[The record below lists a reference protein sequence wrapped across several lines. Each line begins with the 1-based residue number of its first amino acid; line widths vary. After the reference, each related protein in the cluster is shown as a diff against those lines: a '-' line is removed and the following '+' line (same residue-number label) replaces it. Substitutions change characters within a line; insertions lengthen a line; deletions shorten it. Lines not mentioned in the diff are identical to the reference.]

1 MILVVVFGFIIIA
14 YGFIIT
20 IAMLGWSRL
29 SYFNADPKT
38 KHSTRVSVIVPAR
51 NEAENIVSCL
61 KELVQ
66 QHYPAELLEII
77 VVDDASEDDTLATLH
92 AFAARYPAITIIS
105 QAVHAGKKKCLA
117 DGIARSN
124 GTLVVTSDADMFG
137 RSLYWL
143 QTIVS
148 YYEMYQPRLMILP
161 LSYSDGG
168 FLLGRFQIV
177 ENLALAGIT
186 GGYAGMH
193 RPFLCNG
200 ANLAFTREAFE
211 SVGGYNSHL
220 HVSSGED
227 VFLLEDVKKKYS
239 ARAIHYVFSRQ
250 AIART
255 YALRH
260 LGSLFQQRLRWAY
273 KAKYSPNKFNALAGF
288 IVVAANLVFP
298 ALFVGMIQKSPL
310 ISYLS
315 IFATAKVVFDFLL
328 LFLASDFLGLR
339 TMLVLLLP
347 FECIYWVYATVVG
360 LSSLVVKP
368 KWKNRQ
374 IH

>member
-29 SYFNADPKT
+29 SYFKADPKT
-38 KHSTRVSVIVPAR
+38 RHSTRVSVIVPAR
-51 NEAENIVSCL
+51 NEAETITLCL

-77 VVDDASEDDTLATLH
+77 VVDDASDDDTLATLQ
-92 AFAARYPAITIIS
+92 AFASRHPAITIIS
-105 QAVHAGKKKCLA
+105 QPVHAGKKKCLA

-124 GTLVVTSDADMFG
+124 GSLVVTSDADMFG

-148 YYEMYQPRLMILP
+148 YYERYQPRLMILP

-211 SVGGYNSHL
+211 SVGGYSGHL

-239 ARAIHYVFSRQ
+239 AGAIHYVFSRQ

-260 LGSLFQQRLRWAY
+260 LGSLFRQRLRWAY
-273 KAKYSPNKFNALAGF
+273 KAKYSPNKFNALVGF

-298 ALFVGMIQKSPL
+298 ALFVGMIQRSPL

-339 TMLVLLLP
+339 SMLLFLLP
-347 FECIYWVYATVVG
+347 FECIYWVYATAVG